1 MQASAD
7 IILVIC
13 YILQVHGIYVCDI
26 SIVHANI
33 LSFYGIGFSNNQT
46 IICNKGIR

>member
-13 YILQVHGIYVCDI
+13 YILQVHGIYVYDI
-26 SIVHANI
+26 SIVHATSYHFMESG
-33 LSFYGIGFSNNQT
+33 LA
-46 IICNKGIR
+46 IIKL